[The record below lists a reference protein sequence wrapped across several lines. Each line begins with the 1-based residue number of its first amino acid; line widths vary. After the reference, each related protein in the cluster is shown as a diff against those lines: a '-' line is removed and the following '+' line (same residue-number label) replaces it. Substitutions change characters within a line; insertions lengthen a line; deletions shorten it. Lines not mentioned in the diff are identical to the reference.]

1 MNHSH
6 YKPVKMLRVEIE
18 PHGVE
23 AAEPSLVQTP
33 KRKESLP
40 STGALIE
47 LSGASQDDFPK
58 QRRPACTFDGCFA
71 LSARGRRPKTLYQQR
86 R

>member
-47 LSGASQDDFPK
+47 LSGASQDDFPTVALLF
-58 QRRPACTFDGCFA
+58 RRVADV
-71 LSARGRRPKTLYQQR
+71 PKRFTNNGDD
-86 R
+86 